1 VSIAKEQN
9 SGKDESDFPRNWRWD
24 DDGDELEGTFLE
36 FDEGPTAYGDKPI
49 LVLEVDGEPR
59 SVWLLETAIQSRFA
73 DEVAKRPAR
82 DLTVGER
89 IQIRRGDIVT
99 SGTGRDY
106 RAFKVRF
113 PDRPKRKAS
122 EILGKPT
129 GESPE
134 SDEEPN
140 EDDDVPF

>member
-1 VSIAKEQN
+1 VSIREEQN
-9 SGKDESDFPRNWRWD
+9 SSKDETDFPRNWRWD
-24 DDGDELEGTFLE
+24 DDGDEIAGTFLE
-36 FDEGPTAYGDKPI
+36 IDEGPTAYGTKPI
-49 LVLEVDGEPR
+49 LILEVEGEPR

-73 DEVAKRPAR
+73 DEVAKRPSR

-89 IQIRRGDIVT
+89 IHIRRGDIVT

-113 PDRPKRKAS
+113 PDRPKRKAT
-122 EILGKPT
+122 EILGKPA

-134 SDEEPN
+134 ADEEPN
-140 EDDDVPF
+140 EDDELPF